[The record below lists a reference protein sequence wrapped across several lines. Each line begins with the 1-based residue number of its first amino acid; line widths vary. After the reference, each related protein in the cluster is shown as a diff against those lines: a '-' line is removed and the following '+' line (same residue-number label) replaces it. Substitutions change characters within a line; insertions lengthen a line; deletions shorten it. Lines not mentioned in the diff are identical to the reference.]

1 MDIPNTDA
9 YKQSALGMFLVGEC
23 FFLGVLSMEKLV
35 FVWMGWDIV
44 AA

>member
-23 FFLGVLSMEKLV
+23 FLGV
-35 FVWMGWDIV
+35 FWC
-44 AA
+44 